1 MPFWNRTPKPSET
14 SLLCHTITK
23 LAAELSAQSEAN
35 RELAKHLLATISEK
49 DQQIKLVL
57 ESKFEQRVIA
67 FPARPQIVAEPESLE
82 HLSETEMSAESIDA
96 AIEQDNRRYESATNT
111 LAEELSQEFAEI
123 AREHLEAHEN
133 T

>member
-14 SLLCHTITK
+14 SLLCLTITK

-57 ESKFEQRVIA
+57 ESKFEQRVVSYPVYTGIK
-67 FPARPQIVAEPESLE
+67 REPEDLSS
-82 HLSETEMSAESIDA
+82 LSETEMSAESTQA
-96 AIEQDNRRYESATNT
+96 AIDQDNERYETASKT
-111 LAEELSQEFAEI
+111 LAEELSREFAEL
-123 AREHLEAHEN
+123 AKEHVEAHEA